1 MANGITQFSL
11 VQSTSCKGY
20 LFTAPYGVR
29 VCVVSLRAS
38 FGRGAACFF
47 HSASLRKKSTGQF
60 ATLSKHRASP
70 GHPWP
75 VLSRIL
81 AASPSDKRRLSDA
94 ALATPRPRP
103 PPGGSPPGSALHN
116 GSLCKLARTA
126 TTHTRRPLRGRPALS
141 PFCNPCLRFHR
152 ESGAALPSAPACGA
166 GAPLVKVILL
176 L

>member
-1 MANGITQFSL
+1 VPRQCGQ
-11 VQSTSCKGY
+11 
-20 LFTAPYGVR
+20 
-29 VCVVSLRAS
+29 AS
-38 FGRGAACFF
+38 VGGRHFF
-47 HSASLRKKSTGQF
+47 PSASLREKN
-60 ATLSKHRASP
+60 RAVRYAKQAPRQSRP
-70 GHPWP
+70 SLAGP
-75 VLSRIL
+75 VTVL